1 MLTVRARA
9 DSSPLESSVPE
20 RKNFHGAVIAPAG
33 LAVDEKV
40 PAAVR
45 PDVSHG
51 DGLKGLAVV
60 ILHGGTLG
68 NRGGRPTDSGVACD
82 ANALM
87 IFMRILFAL

>member
-1 MLTVRARA
+1 MMLTVRARA

-60 ILHGGTLG
+60 TLHGGTLG
-68 NRGGRPTDSGVACD
+68 NRGGRQIGAWPATPM
-82 ANALM
+82 L
-87 IFMRILFAL
+87 